1 MVHPRLQHIRIV
13 LVEPAGALNVG
24 AAARVMANMGLSQ
37 LVLVNPHC
45 ETTGDEA
52 RRMAVHAGDILTQ
65 AQIVP
70 TWPAALTNCTKA
82 IATTARD
89 RALNT
94 TMELPEVALPWL
106 VASEE
111 PATPPAPMAL
121 VFGPEDRGLSNEE
134 LNYAQRF
141 VRIPSDAGYTSL
153 NLAQAIAVC
162 CYELARAASPRVVA
176 VAPATLPTE
185 LESAALDQIDGY
197 HQHLEAVLLK
207 IGYLYPH
214 TAASRM
220 EKLRR
225 FFVRAAPTSQELAM
239 LRGILRQTEWALTQ
253 VNQLSAP
260 SSDLSSPKP
269 PHG

>member
-1 MVHPRLQHIRIV
+1 MVHPRLQHIRII
-13 LVEPAGALNVG
+13 LLEPAGALNVG
-24 AAARVMANMGLSQ
+24 SAARVMANMGLSQ

-45 ETTGDEA
+45 DPLGEEA
-52 RRMAVHAGDILTQ
+52 QRMAVHAGDILTQ

-70 TWPAALTNCTKA
+70 TLAAALTDCTKA

-106 VASEE
+106 VA
-111 PATPPAPMAL
+111 PASDLTPAPAAL
-121 VFGPEDRGLSNEE
+121 IFGPEDRGLSNEE

-141 VRIPSDAGYTSL
+141 VRIPSDASYTSL

-162 CYELARAASPRVVA
+162 CYELARAATPRVA
-176 VAPATLPTE
+176 IAAPPPPPSEVKTAP
-185 LESAALDQIDGY
+185 LDQLEGF

-214 TAASRM
+214 TATSRM

-239 LRGILRQTEWALTQ
+239 LRGILRQTDWA
-253 VNQLSAP
+253 
-260 SSDLSSPKP
+260 SSPVHRSPTSP
-269 PHG
+269 PDRSSPNPPQG

>member
-1 MVHPRLQHIRIV
+1 MVHPRLQHIRII
-13 LVEPAGALNVG
+13 LLEPAGALNVG
-24 AAARVMANMGLSQ
+24 SAARVMANMGLSQ

-45 ETTGDEA
+45 DPLGEDA
-52 RRMAVHAGDILTQ
+52 QRMAVHAGDILTQ

-70 TWPAALTNCTKA
+70 TLPAALTDCTKA

-106 VASEE
+106 VAPE
-111 PATPPAPMAL
+111 PVNAPAPAAL
-121 VFGPEDRGLSNEE
+121 IFGPEDRGLSNEE

-141 VRIPSDAGYTSL
+141 VRIPSDASYTSL

-162 CYELARAASPRVVA
+162 CYELARSTTPRRALGVSPPPPSEA
-176 VAPATLPTE
+176 ET
-185 LESAALDQIDGY
+185 AALDQLDGF

-214 TAASRM
+214 TATSRM

-253 VNQLSAP
+253 VNP
-260 SSDLSSPKP
+260 SPPPPSDRSSPDP
-269 PHG
+269 PQG

>member
-1 MVHPRLQHIRIV
+1 MVHPRLQHIRII

-24 AAARVMANMGLSQ
+24 AAARVMANMGLSH

-45 ETTGDEA
+45 DPKGEEA
-52 RRMAVHAGDILTQ
+52 RRMAVHAGELLAHATT
-65 AQIVP
+65 VSTLP
-70 TWPAALTNCTKA
+70 EALTDCTRA
-82 IATTARD
+82 IATTGRD

-94 TMELPEVALPWL
+94 AMEMPEAALPWL
-106 VASEE
+106 LSPEAGGAS
-111 PATPPAPMAL
+111 ASAAL
-121 VFGPEDRGLSNEE
+121 IFGPEDRGLSNEE

-141 VRIPSDAGYTSL
+141 VRIPSDASYTSL

-162 CYELARAASPRVVA
+162 CYELARA
-176 VAPATLPTE
+176 VAPRTMSSAQPPPPQMVGETAS
-185 LESAALDQIDGY
+185 LEQLEGF

-225 FFVRAAPTSQELAM
+225 FFVRATPTSQELAM

-253 VNQLSAP
+253 VEHLP
-260 SSDLSSPKP
+260 SSIPEFDSQDTPQ
-269 PHG
+269 G